1 MSANTS
7 NRKVRQGVVVS
18 DRMDKT
24 IVVNVE
30 RYFKHPVYKKYIRR
44 HKKYMAHDE
53 ENICRI
59 GDVVQIV
66 ETRPISKNKCWRL
79 RSVIEKASESR

>member
-1 MSANTS
+1 MSGDRG

-30 RYFKHPVYKKYIRR
+30 RYFKHPAYKKYIRR

-53 ENICRI
+53 NNQCRI
-59 GDVVQIV
+59 GDIVQII
-66 ETRPISKNKCWRL
+66 ESRPISKSKCWRV
-79 RSVIEKASESR
+79 RSVVEKAPETR